1 MRTKTLTSL
10 FAIALAFIACN
21 KNVPEPEPVFTPELK
36 LDKTEKIAMPAEGG
50 SVNLKVTANIS
61 WTAAVS
67 NQNVATVSPAAKEIT
82 DKKSAETAVTVTVKP
97 NEDLQARTATLT
109 FKAEGCQDI
118 VVNIEQAAA
127 EVETVFEVFDNQG
140 NPITEDIEISGAG
153 GQTGV
158 YVNANVSWTATSS
171 ADWLTATPASFE
183 ATSTEAEPTAVTIL
197 AAINPTTESRTATI
211 TFSATDVDDIVVTVN
226 QGFAN
231 TLEIEVDDITY
242 RGAYVFV
249 TPSDETGTYYSVL
262 MTKELYDDLLGQGAT
277 DDLIPAFFAE
287 ANAENYE
294 MTIQEFLGYVLK
306 SGEDYYEYT
315 DLDPETDFV
324 FLTQY
329 MDIDGNPLSAAFKA
343 TFTTPAKPAVDPD
356 YSAFLGTWKF
366 NHDKYEYDSG
376 KGGFVKA
383 GKGSWTA
390 VIEESLVN
398 EELYISF
405 PVKSDKVSPIDGEYY
420 DRFPVWFQKEGDAT
434 MALLP
439 FGYYGDLRFFWGF
452 QGVEEYCAMAF
463 VGYYQDMET
472 EEMPEG
478 VIFVWGDDTTLV
490 PVYPEDPYVMTTGVF
505 TEEEYQGYY
514 SGYVCPTSV
523 VKVSSNS
530 SSALKASA
538 RTADKR
544 LDIKATS
551 HAKKAGKVNKVKG
564 LSYKKAPS
572 YKNYVELPR

>member
-1 MRTKTLTSL
+1 M

-21 KNVPEPEPVFTPELK
+21 KNVPEPEPVFNPELK
-36 LDKTEKIAMPAEGG
+36 LDKTEKITMPAEGG

-61 WTAAVS
+61 WTATVS
-67 NQNVATVSPAAKEIT
+67 NQNVATVSPASKEIT

-127 EVETVFEVFDNQG
+127 SKAETVFEVFDSQG

-171 ADWLTATPASFE
+171 ADWLTADPASFE
-183 ATSTEAEPTAVTIL
+183 ATGTEAEPTAVTIS
-197 AAINPTTESRTATI
+197 AAVNPTTESRTATI
-211 TFSATDVDDIVVTVN
+211 TFSAADVDDIVVTIN

-249 TPSDETGTYYSVL
+249 TPSDETMTYYSIL
-262 MTKELYDDLLGQGAT
+262 IEKELYDDLLGQGAT
-277 DDLIPAFFAE
+277 DDLLPAFFAE
-287 ANAENYE
+287 ANAEYYE
-294 MTIQEFLGYVLK
+294 MSIQEFLEVVLM

-315 DLDPETDFV
+315 DLDPETEYV

-343 TFTTPAKPAVDPD
+343 TFTTEKKGEADPD
-356 YSAFLGTWKF
+356 YNAFIGTWKL
-366 NHDKYEYDSG
+366 NHDKYEYSS
-376 KGGFVKA
+376 KTGGFEKV
-383 GKGSWTA
+383 GTGSWTA

-405 PVKSDKVSPIDGEYY
+405 PVKSDQVSPISNTSGLY
-420 DRFPVWFQKEGDAT
+420 DRFPVWFQKDQVPL
-434 MALLP
+434 ALLP
-439 FGYYGDLRFFWGF
+439 FGYYGDLKFFWGF
-452 QGVEEYCAMAF
+452 EGAEGYCAMAF
-463 VGYYQDMET
+463 VGYYQDLEI
-472 EEMPEG
+472 EEVPEG
-478 VIFVWGDDTTLV
+478 VVFAWADDTTII
-490 PVYPEDPYVMTTGVF
+490 PIYPEDPYVMTTGVF
-505 TEEEYQGYY
+505 TEDDYLGYY
-514 SGYVCPTSV
+514 SGYVCPTSM
-523 VKVSSNS
+523 VKISSNS
-530 SSALKASA
+530 TSASKASA

-544 LDIKATS
+544 LDIKAVKHS
-551 HAKKAGKVNKVKG
+551 KKAEKVNKVKG